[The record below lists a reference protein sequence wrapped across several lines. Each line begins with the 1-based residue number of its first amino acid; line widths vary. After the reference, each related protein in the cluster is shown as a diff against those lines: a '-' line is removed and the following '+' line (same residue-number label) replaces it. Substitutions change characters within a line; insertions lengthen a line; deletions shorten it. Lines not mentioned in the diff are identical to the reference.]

1 MLLQTTSG
9 VIEELNAWE
18 RFDGFSRETWMG
30 SASNT
35 SLAFVI
41 ISKQIGHMVLHV
53 HMVAKKQSENLA
65 LEPPHGCQ
73 KIERT

>member
-1 MLLQTTSG
+1 
-9 VIEELNAWE
+9 
-18 RFDGFSRETWMG
+18 MG